1 MNYFCGDY
9 VESELVLLVKK
20 YATSFGS
27 SSLHDSRYYLN
38 NSIFSDTRKYLND
51 INKIKENKLHL
62 LINVNL
68 RLEIPILNTEI
79 RKNFINLNALIFSFN
94 PYFDLSYSYKQMGLN
109 FKLLKNF
116 FEGKL

>member
-9 VESELVLLVKK
+9 IESELILLTKK
-20 YATSFGS
+20 YATTLGS
-27 SSLHDSRYYLN
+27 SSLLNSNYYLN
-38 NSIFSDTRKYLND
+38 NSFFIDTRKYLNN

-62 LINVNL
+62 LVNVNL

-79 RKNFINLNALIFSFN
+79 RKNYLNLNTLIFSFN
-94 PYFDLSYSYKQMGLN
+94 PYFDLSFSYKQMGLN